1 MGSHR
6 RKWGWWL
13 VAAIAVAVAASLF
26 LSRRP
31 AAPAGQSE
39 ASAPDTSPASSVEA
53 GSAGTVIRDTVYVKV
68 DNESVPVIR
77 ERKMEVKE
85 PVAADDGSATEN
97 SSEAG
102 SVTAGSDSADPVAAA
117 EMIVTVPTKDLNN
130 LVRGKSGRD
139 ITLSTQA
146 PDRITMSYAGK
157 VDVPML
163 GEQSMNFS
171 VDFKV
176 VEVKGDRLVL
186 QLDSGA
192 AMNLAADLLA
202 PRILERLPAGLVD
215 SFSDGRAVINL
226 SAVPSLKKRLS
237 GVSLTGVSVD
247 ESSIRLT
254 AVEKRPESTY
264 DEARNGALKAPP
276 SGRR

>member
-85 PVAADDGSATEN
+85 PVAADDGSATES

-102 SVTAGSDSADPVAAA
+102 SFTAGSDSADPVAAA

-254 AVEKRPESTY
+254 AVEK
-264 DEARNGALKAPP
+264 
-276 SGRR
+276 